1 MLLHTSFMSHFLPVA
16 LQWLARLLPP
26 DTMLLLATA
35 SMTALASVMFLE
47 LQVTDPVDELAGV
60 VLCLKSEI
68 LSSGADPQ
76 YKCITNN
83 NSQISS
89 NFLLLLPCFPS
100 SNCSNMIITRLV
112 LEIP

>member
-1 MLLHTSFMSHFLPVA
+1 MAGPASASRHYVAFGHGQYDSFGLRDVLLGEEVL
-16 LQWLARLLPP
+16 
-26 DTMLLLATA
+26 
-35 SMTALASVMFLE
+35 LE